1 MQTAIPS
8 ELEQFIDREVASGK
22 YRSRDEVIAE
32 TLRIL
37 RERERRREPLVA
49 ELQARI
55 DEWDRGNGIAAQA
68 VFEELRL
75 QMS

>member
-22 YRSRDEVIAE
+22 HRSREEVIAE
-32 TLRIL
+32 ALRIL
-37 RERERRREPLVA
+37 RERERRREALVV
-49 ELQARI
+49 ELQAGI
-55 DEWDRGNGIAAQA
+55 DALDRGNGIPAQA
-68 VFEELRL
+68 VLEELRL